1 MSNNADLGWG
11 QRRRMSRT
19 RRMFIHKS
27 ESRKRFSASARVFK
41 QEGIKKNRWN
51 LKKGAST
58 MSRLNYLVLD
68 PISSWAACGA
78 RRQILFVGLSLKR
91 ISWMGQVW
99 RLVYV
104 WIKSV
109 ACHWQWERSLHNKI
123 FCRVLSYSTRDQIS
137 VPIWARGSW
146 VALTPQPAEFCI
158 FFLQIQP
165 RRFADSHDVVVYY
178 SRILQSTAAN
188 CNTLKH
194 TAAPRHCRTWQ
205 QNR

>member
-1 MSNNADLGWG
+1 
-11 QRRRMSRT
+11 MSRP
-19 RRMFIHKS
+19 
-27 ESRKRFSASARVFK
+27 
-41 QEGIKKNRWN
+41 W
-51 LKKGAST
+51 
-58 MSRLNYLVLD
+58 LNYLVLD

-146 VALTPQPAEFCI
+146 VALTSQPAEFWI
-158 FFLQIQP
+158 FLADSATAFC
-165 RRFADSHDVVVYY
+165 RFAWRCSL
-178 SRILQSTAAN
+178 LQP
-188 CNTLKH
+188 H
-194 TAAPRHCRTWQ
+194 TAVHCSKLQHTETHCSAAALPHAATK
-205 QNR
+205 